1 MMFKKNKQN
10 NVEITLIMKLDN
22 IVQNIIIISSEKI
35 ILYIYIFIFI

>member
-10 NVEITLIMKLDN
+10 NVESTLIMKLDN